1 MLRQAPQ
8 IIDSLN
14 TSRLWDLT
22 LFQLESDTHTFGI
35 PGETW
40 CFQCDTNFQVE
51 EQPNTNESVFPIRI
65 YSFKTSYQSLIFC
78 TFVFNFQLAC
88 DKQRHIILVH
98 EGTVGGEN
106 SSR

>member
-40 CFQCDTNFQVE
+40 CFQCDTNFQVK
-51 EQPNTNESVFPIRI
+51 EQPNII
-65 YSFKTSYQSLIFC
+65 KSLFS
-78 TFVFNFQLAC
+78 
-88 DKQRHIILVH
+88 K
-98 EGTVGGEN
+98 
-106 SSR
+106 

>member
-51 EQPNTNESVFPIRI
+51 EQPTIIRNVYYKRNYNVISISKIMYIYVQLSV
-65 YSFKTSYQSLIFC
+65 SL
-78 TFVFNFQLAC
+78 
-88 DKQRHIILVH
+88 R
-98 EGTVGGEN
+98 
-106 SSR
+106 

>member
-14 TSRLWDLT
+14 TSRLWDLI

-51 EQPNTNESVFPIRI
+51 EQSNIIGNVYSKIKVLSIFNT
-65 YSFKTSYQSLIFC
+65 L
-78 TFVFNFQLAC
+78 
-88 DKQRHIILVH
+88 
-98 EGTVGGEN
+98 
-106 SSR
+106 

>member
-1 MLRQAPQ
+1 MLRQVPQ

-51 EQPNTNESVFPIRI
+51 EQPTMIGNVYSKRI
-65 YSFKTSYQSLIFC
+65 IHMQNVTSISKIMYIY
-78 TFVFNFQLAC
+78 FQLSVSL
-88 DKQRHIILVH
+88 R
-98 EGTVGGEN
+98 
-106 SSR
+106 

>member
-51 EQPNTNESVFPIRI
+51 EQPYLIGNV
-65 YSFKTSYQSLIFC
+65 YSKRMSNQSL
-78 TFVFNFQLAC
+78 
-88 DKQRHIILVH
+88 K
-98 EGTVGGEN
+98 
-106 SSR
+106 

>member
-51 EQPNTNESVFPIRI
+51 EQPTIIGNVYSKNVISI
-65 YSFKTSYQSLIFC
+65 YNIMYIY
-78 TFVFNFQLAC
+78 FQL
-88 DKQRHIILVH
+88 LV
-98 EGTVGGEN
+98 
-106 SSR
+106 SLR

>member
-51 EQPNTNESVFPIRI
+51 EQPNMIERI
-65 YSFKTSYQSLIFC
+65 FFKNIH
-78 TFVFNFQLAC
+78 N
-88 DKQRHIILVH
+88 ILKIS
-98 EGTVGGEN
+98 N
-106 SSR
+106 ML

>member
-51 EQPNTNESVFPIRI
+51 EQPTMIGNVYFKIHMQNVTSISKIMYI
-65 YSFKTSYQSLIFC
+65 Y
-78 TFVFNFQLAC
+78 FQLSVSL
-88 DKQRHIILVH
+88 R
-98 EGTVGGEN
+98 
-106 SSR
+106 

>member
-51 EQPNTNESVFPIRI
+51 EQPTIIENVYFKRSYDVKSISEIIHI
-65 YSFKTSYQSLIFC
+65 Y
-78 TFVFNFQLAC
+78 FQLSVSL
-88 DKQRHIILVH
+88 R
-98 EGTVGGEN
+98 
-106 SSR
+106 